1 MKGAALAGQTAGLVQ
16 AGDSFNSALPEA
28 EHMSGSGSLR
38 SRLRQREYTGEN
50 RCLPCTV
57 LNVAIATV
65 GTTLLVAWT
74 AAAGYATAG
83 LALGAVVLAVSLGT
97 IWLRGY
103 LVPGTPT
110 LTNRYLPEPILAA
123 FGKAPAESPEGVQ
136 AGVGEEAGTDGTAT
150 DSTAPAGAQDP
161 GTVDIEALLERAG
174 AIEPCRGDD
183 RCLTDEFGRAWR
195 EETESVRAA
204 EDVGPWLDSL
214 GLEDGNVATDDLSG
228 SFAVNVD
235 GHLIGT
241 WESQPAFEAD
251 LAAGAV
257 VADRVA
263 EWESLSAR
271 ARGQVC
277 NGLRIFRETCP
288 GCGGAVSFGTEAVE
302 SCCSSRT
309 VAAVTCDD
317 CGARVFESPVDE
329 DGAAA

>member
-1 MKGAALAGQTAGLVQ
+1 
-16 AGDSFNSALPEA
+16 
-28 EHMSGSGSLR
+28 MSGSGSLR
-38 SRLRQREYTGEN
+38 SRLRQPEYTGEN

-57 LNVAIATV
+57 LNVAIAAV
-65 GTTLLVAWT
+65 GTTLLVAWL

-83 LALGAVVLAVSLGT
+83 VALGAVVLAVSLGA

-110 LTNRYLPEPILAA
+110 LTKRYLPEPVLAA
-123 FGKAPAESPEGVQ
+123 FGKAPAESPDGVE
-136 AGVGEEAGTDGTAT
+136 AGVGEEAGTDGTTA
-150 DSTAPAGAQDP
+150 DSTAPAGARDAEA
-161 GTVDIEALLERAG
+161 VDVEALLERAG

-195 EETESVRAA
+195 EETESVRDA
-204 EDVGPWLDSL
+204 EDLGSWLDSL
-214 GLEDGNVATDDLSG
+214 GLEDGDVVTNDLGG

-235 GHLIGT
+235 GHLVGT
-241 WESQPAFEAD
+241 WESRPAFEAD

-277 NGLRIFRETCP
+277 NGLRIFLETCP
-288 GCGGAVSFGTEAVE
+288 GCGGPVSFGTETVE

-317 CGARVFESPVDE
+317 CGARVFETPVDE
-329 DGAAA
+329 EQTAA